1 MDPVGDFLELVSP
14 EAGLDDDDPRM
25 LGIRRDHLAGEQE
38 EIDDVTGYDSSTV
51 SSRQCELGAIG
62 DLMSAELV
70 RADRIN
76 ASVPEETSDLG
87 RQVLVEIDLHPA
99 EIKRTSPGN
108 SFSMTSGVSL
118 AFASTWRRISS
129 G

>member
-1 MDPVGDFLELVSP
+1 VVSPLKVDYGTLQTSGILPDDLVDPVGDFLELVPP

-25 LGIRRDHLAGEQE
+25 LGIRRDHLAGEHE

-70 RADRIN
+70 RADRID

-87 RQVLVEIDLHPA
+87 
-99 EIKRTSPGN
+99 
-108 SFSMTSGVSL
+108 
-118 AFASTWRRISS
+118 
-129 G
+129 